1 MVTQEDL
8 RSLAGKWKRL
18 RREQRQLEYLSE
30 KSTALA
36 STATDAVKVQT
47 SVTNRS
53 MMYADSVIDQEAIVA
68 QAIEDLQPELTK
80 VKEFTQALPMWST
93 ERRVMELRYCKG
105 YEWEDV
111 ADIMSYS
118 DSQIFR
124 AHRRVLKLLKKMT
137 VDDS

>member
-18 RREQRQLEYLSE
+18 RREQRQLEYLRE

-36 STATDAVKVQT
+36 SPATDAVKVQT

-53 MMYADSVIDQEAIVA
+53 MMYADSVIDQEQIVE
-68 QAIEDLQPELTK
+68 QAVEDLQPELSRVTK
-80 VKEFTQALPMWST
+80 FTATLPKGST

-118 DSQIFR
+118 D
-124 AHRRVLKLLKKMT
+124 MT
-137 VDDS
+137 VENS

>member
-1 MVTQEDL
+1 M
-8 RSLAGKWKRL
+8 
-18 RREQRQLEYLSE
+18 EQ
-30 KSTALA
+30 
-36 STATDAVKVQT
+36 AV
-47 SVTNRS
+47 
-53 MMYADSVIDQEAIVA
+53 
-68 QAIEDLQPELTK
+68 EDLQPELSRVTK
-80 VKEFTQALPMWST
+80 FTATLPKGST